1 MAAIVRVKRRRN
13 EDPADSIIFSCK
25 RTKLVEADSTA
36 SGDNYECFKSQFKF
50 AGTVTKKVLYNVIT
64 VYRSRNGHHQGTM
77 SRVTKRGRE
86 THRIRD
92 RKNEHIALYLTGLP
106 LVREKSG
113 KFKVREKSGNFVLG
127 QGNLRF

>member
-50 AGTVTKKVLYNVIT
+50 AGTVTKKVLYNIIT
-64 VYRSRNGHHQGTM
+64 VYRSVIAHVTDTTM
-77 SRVTKRGRE
+77 SRVT
-86 THRIRD
+86 
-92 RKNEHIALYLTGLP
+92 
-106 LVREKSG
+106 VREA
-113 KFKVREKSGNFVLG
+113 EKLT
-127 QGNLRF
+127 